1 MNYIDFQDK
10 ECHKKT
16 VFFLIISLLS
26 SLLPTLICLL
36 VFKVINQ
43 NEEFIYFIQK
53 GEFYLY
59 STAILTP
66 GALILYDEKKK
77 SYDIFSILFWSSLVV
92 IVVSSLLYLLTL
104 LIDLKK
110 VNFQFN
116 TQILINTSVWF
127 LIFSVI
133 VLYISSYMQ
142 NFKVDVKKSSIQDI
156 EDIKKNLG

>member
-16 VFFLIISLLS
+16 FFFFIISLLS

-36 VFKVINQ
+36 VFRVVNQ

-59 STAILTP
+59 STGILTP
-66 GALILYDEKKK
+66 GALILYDEKNK

-110 VNFQFN
+110 VNFNFDSE
-116 TQILINTSVWF
+116 ILTNTSVWF

-133 VLYISSYMQ
+133 VLYVTSYMQ

-156 EDIKKNLG
+156 EDIKNKLG